1 LVINI
6 VKSSY
11 FLLRIKIIH
20 QITGTVEN
28 SQKYTTDNKINVHEW
43 GNVES
48 RDTGNIG
55 QLRIQRHWEHWA
67 IKNSET
73 LGTLGNQESR
83 DTENIRQSRIQRH

>member
-1 LVINI
+1 VYPRVDTSRARLL
-6 VKSSY
+6 KRGTQ

-55 QLRIQRHWEHWA
+55 QLRIQRHLDCPMF
-67 IKNSET
+67 SVS
-73 LGTLGNQESR
+73 LDS
-83 DTENIRQSRIQRH
+83 